1 MRWNNLKRVIGP
13 RLWPVYLIGFI
24 SGLPLMLTITVLQA
38 WLTSAQVSIVHISL
52 FTLVGL
58 PYTYKFLW
66 APFLDRYA
74 LSLPFCLTHRRKSW
88 LLICQVVLAVIV
100 LSMAY
105 LSPEEHLEFVVG
117 LAVLAAIFSATQ
129 DIVID
134 AYRTE
139 YLLVEER
146 GLGSAAFIFA
156 YRIATLLSGGLGLI
170 LADHYGWRMY
180 FIGMSILMLLGAGIV
195 LRLPIVQENIEKSL
209 NFIQTFLQPFRLFLQ
224 QRCSVL
230 LLIFII
236 LYKFGDAFTQ
246 SLGTTFFL
254 RELHLTLSDVGILY
268 KTIGFMSTVVGAYV
282 GGFLLPTLGI
292 YRSLWMF
299 GLLQAMANVCFV
311 GLAHYGAIKWL
322 IIFSITL
329 DLGASGMATV
339 ALLACLMT
347 VCDIRHTAAQFALLT
362 AVMSIG
368 RIIAGPLAGFSV
380 NAWGWECMF
389 ILGFLLSLP
398 CFLLL
403 PRLRSIIIRPS

>member
-1 MRWNNLKRVIGP
+1 
-13 RLWPVYLIGFI
+13 
-24 SGLPLMLTITVLQA
+24 MLTITVLQA

-88 LLICQVVLAVIV
+88 LLICQVLLALIV
-100 LSMAY
+100 LNMAY
-105 LSPEEHLEFVVG
+105 LSPEKHLEFVVV

-139 YLLVEER
+139 YLAVEER

-170 LADHYGWRMY
+170 VADLYGWRVY
-180 FIGMSILMLLGAGIV
+180 FIGMSIMMLLGAGIV

-209 NFIQTFLQPFRLFLQ
+209 NFIQTFIQPFRLFLQ
-224 QRCSVL
+224 QQLSVL

-268 KTIGFMSTVVGAYV
+268 KSIGFISTVVGAYV
-282 GGFLLPTLGI
+282 GGFLLPNLGI
-292 YRSLWMF
+292 YRSLWIF
-299 GLLQAMANVCFV
+299 GLLQAIANLCFV
-311 GLAHYGAIKWL
+311 GLAHYGAIGWL
-322 IIFSITL
+322 IIFSVTL

-380 NAWGWECMF
+380 NEWGWEYMF

-403 PRLRSIIIRPS
+403 PTLQSIIKRPS